1 MEGKPARLAMASD
14 PTPAPSAAALIGL
27 GVATLLI
34 GAAGLWAAASL
45 AADGDASTAWVEVK
59 GRVVASG
66 VDTRR
71 SVHASDLRNPY
82 GPVTYEHLPLVRYTY
97 ALDGRTYTAERV
109 RFGEQN
115 AEDGDAG
122 RDRAQ
127 AEADRYPEGTPVT
140 VYVDPAD
147 PSDAVLEPGRQ
158 STPWMIGVGGIAF
171 LGGLVMIGLGVR
183 TRRRAG

>member
-1 MEGKPARLAMASD
+1 MSAPA
-14 PTPAPSAAALIGL
+14 TPAQSAAALIGL
-27 GVATLLI
+27 GVVTFLI

-45 AADGDASTAWVEVK
+45 ASDGDASTRWVEAK

-71 SVHASDLRNPY
+71 SFHASDIRNPY
-82 GPVTYEHLPLVRYTY
+82 GPTTYEHRPVVRYTY
-97 ALDGRTYTAERV
+97 AVGGRTYTADRV
-109 RFGEQN
+109 RFGERN

-127 AEADRYPEGTPVT
+127 AEADRYPEGMAVT

-147 PSDAVLEPGRQ
+147 PTAAVLEPGRQ
-158 STPWMIGVGGIAF
+158 STPWMIGVGGVAF
-171 LGGLVMIGLGVR
+171 LAGVAMIGLGLR
-183 TRRRAG
+183 ARRAASV